1 MVYSKIISWED
12 MEFTVHNAILDQN
25 PDTVDIGVKDGL
37 IVEISNTPLNH
48 GDRSIDAKGGLVV
61 PPFFESHFHLDNTL
75 LQGGVNHSGT
85 LREAIALYAEK
96 KRVMTVDDITSRASE
111 TLRLCLAN
119 GVCYLRSHV
128 DIDVIGQLKLLE
140 GVKRAKDEFAGIV
153 DVQIIAFPQM
163 GLVNDPET
171 VDLMYAAMEKGA
183 DIVGGIPHFEKDM
196 DDAGRHIEM
205 VFEIAKKYD
214 VDIDMHVDEVDD
226 PAWKSVELLA
236 EKTIQEGYQ
245 GRVSAGHCCSM
256 AAWNEEDFERIL
268 PKIKE
273 ADLNIITNPLT
284 NLFGQ
289 GHQDARPIRR
299 GVPPLDVLFEAGI
312 NVASATDDMHNMFYP
327 FGNMNPLEVV
337 NFSAHLGQLTTPGL
351 IEKAFRMPLDNAA
364 KVFRIDPYGVKLG
377 NSADLVLLPVENMVD
392 AIRFHP
398 TPTFVIRSG
407 EILVETEQSQI
418 FNLTV

>member
-1 MVYSKIISWED
+1 MDLSIHNAVLEGGSSIVNIGIENGLISKISSESIPWSD
-12 MEFTVHNAILDQN
+12 
-25 PDTVDIGVKDGL
+25 K
-37 IVEISNTPLNH
+37 
-48 GDRSIDAKGGLVV
+48 SIDADGCLIT
-61 PPFFESHFHLDNTL
+61 PPFFESHFHLDNSL
-75 LQGGVNHSGT
+75 LEGGVNSSGT

-96 KRVMTVDDITSRASE
+96 KQDMSVDDIASRAAE

-119 GVCYLRSHV
+119 GVCYVRSHV
-128 DIDVIGQLKLLE
+128 DIDEIGKLKLLE
-140 GVKRAKDEFAGIV
+140 GVRQAKAEFAGIV

-171 VDLMYAAMEKGA
+171 VDLMYAAMENGA

-196 DDAGRHIEM
+196 DDAKRHIDM
-205 VFEIAKKYD
+205 AFEIAKKYD

-236 EKTIQEGYQ
+236 DKTIQENYQ
-245 GRVSAGHCCSM
+245 GRVAAGHCCSM
-256 AAWNEEDFERIL
+256 AAWTDQDFDRIL

-299 GVPPLDVLFEAGI
+299 GVPPLNVLFEAGI

-337 NFSAHLGQLTTPGL
+337 NFSAHLGQLGTPEL
-351 IEKAFRMPLDNAA
+351 IEKAFRMPLYNAA
-364 KVFRIDPYGVKLG
+364 KTFRIDPYGIEIG
-377 NSADLVLLPVENMVD
+377 NPADLVLLPVGTIVD

-398 TPTFVIRSG
+398 TPTAVIRNG
-407 EILVETEQSQI
+407 EILVETSQLQT
-418 FNLTV
+418 FNLTL